1 MLLDLQPEGRDNYAK
16 TFHKSFSFNLWC
28 VGGDGVEDVDEDEE
42 EGDLKKKIKE
52 IKKMVVGYQES
63 HPAWDHV
70 HRDEEGDPG
79 DDHKQT

>member
-52 IKKMVVGYQES
+52 IKKNGS
-63 HPAWDHV
+63 WL
-70 HRDEEGDPG
+70 PG
-79 DDHKQT
+79 EPSGLGSRPSG

>member
-42 EGDLKKKIKE
+42 EGDLKKKI
-52 IKKMVVGYQES
+52 
-63 HPAWDHV
+63 
-70 HRDEEGDPG
+70 RDKNIAKGTTDPRVELCLP
-79 DDHKQT
+79 K

>member
-52 IKKMVVGYQES
+52 IKK
-63 HPAWDHV
+63 W
-70 HRDEEGDPG
+70 
-79 DDHKQT
+79 